1 MYPDVT
7 LLSRRLL
14 RGNYERV
21 SQRLLRGQPK
31 AKPFGKLV
39 GNKFITGTQSL
50 HLTPQS
56 RRWRMFWRM
65 KNRKLKSI

>member
-1 MYPDVT
+1 
-7 LLSRRLL
+7 
-14 RGNYERV
+14 
-21 SQRLLRGQPK
+21 LLRGQPK